1 VVPGTAWEHGLSP
14 LRVHLTAL
22 TKGWAAAAAEAEPV
36 LADPELDK
44 PPCIVGSCT
53 HAEAPTVIPLRSRAS
68 TA

>member
-1 VVPGTAWEHGLSP
+1 
-14 LRVHLTAL
+14 VHLTAL